1 MPRGRVGAE
10 RARAVAERTPAVAIP
25 RASYDICD
33 VLHILRV
40 TYVNIKVTGGICKPS
55 PVITYK

>member
-1 MPRGRVGAE
+1 MGAE

-55 PVITYK
+55 PIITYT